1 MNELNLA
8 KNAYEDAK
16 KDYEKQKILYNQ
28 GAISESDFEDMKRKL
43 EHSKNNVESLNL
55 SIESLKNIKQK
66 EINELEKSLDLTSAN
81 INSSNIGEAIQNQKI
96 NSLKSELDSL
106 KEKINKTFIKEDKI
120 VSDIKNAVVYEIG
133 YQEGD
138 IIDQSKKVLSLL
150 DLDTLIIEAN
160 VSEEF
165 IKDIKIGSKVDI
177 ILLADSSKEYK
188 GTVSK
193 ISNMAIKENGETV
206 VPIEISVD
214 NKDNFLRPNF
224 NVDVKIYK

>member
-1 MNELNLA
+1 M
-8 KNAYEDAK
+8 
-16 KDYEKQKILYNQ
+16 
-28 GAISESDFEDMKRKL
+28 
-43 EHSKNNVESLNL
+43 
-55 SIESLKNIKQK
+55 
-66 EINELEKSLDLTSAN
+66 
-81 INSSNIGEAIQNQKI
+81 
-96 NSLKSELDSL
+96 
-106 KEKINKTFIKEDKI
+106 
-120 VSDIKNAVVYEIG
+120 
-133 YQEGD
+133 
-138 IIDQSKKVLSLL
+138 